1 MELSKSLLLGAAES
15 SANFTLAGEGR
26 KVTQKAVIDCL
37 LASFDANTKRV
48 FIVVCSYSEQ
58 RKLIELLEASGR
70 IEKHLKHS
78 GDTWLKGA
86 ESFNGMPTI
95 FFKQF
100 RSGNEEALAG
110 WCFHH
115 ARMFIN
121 SDYINAKGLV
131 VSRAAMTQPD
141 NAITLYKEASPVVDK
156 VYITDFPKLVEFNNE
171 QV

>member
-37 LASFDANTKRV
+37 LASFDANTERV

-58 RKLIELLEASGR
+58 RKLIELLDASGR
-70 IEKHLKHS
+70 IEKHVYNN
-78 GDTWLKGA
+78 GYIWLKGA
-86 ESFNGMPTI
+86 QSFGSPTVI
-95 FFKQF
+95 FRQC
-100 RSGNEEALAG
+100 RIGGEEVLAG
-110 WCFHH
+110 FCYRH
-115 ARMFIN
+115 ARMFVN
-121 SDYINAKGLV
+121 GDYITTRGLMIV
-131 VSRAAMTQPD
+131 RGAMIEPD

-171 QV
+171 L